1 MRGTMRRRQ
10 AMGAIAAGLAL
21 AAAAGV
27 ASEARGAIVAPGY
40 TVTQIATPDIA
51 VGGVVVHDG
60 VVLVGV
66 GAFGGASQA
75 IVRIDGAGATP
86 IADGFNGL
94 SGFAYDAAN
103 DRLIVGDNSLEAPG
117 SETGDTIY
125 GIADPFG
132 RSSAVRAKDVALLPA
147 GSIPGVG
154 DIVLD
159 PNDPSGSS
167 LFVTD
172 AFFAFPGP
180 QDGKLWGVTG
190 LGSALASASVL
201 KSGLGYAAGVAATAT
216 TLFLGEVDVGD
227 FTGRVGTVAL
237 PGATGPIT
245 PLVSD
250 LVGLGD
256 LIVASDGS
264 LLAVTSGLGTGSF
277 VIRIDPVTGQVTTL
291 ASGFGY
297 ASALAEE
304 NGTIYVVDGD
314 FLGVPF
320 VTVLTQ
326 IPEPASAIAL
336 ASGLALLAALR
347 RGRRS

>member
-1 MRGTMRRRQ
+1 MKSGIERRDGWRGV
-10 AMGAIAAGLAL
+10 AAALVLLAAAL
-21 AAAAGV
+21 AAP
-27 ASEARGAIVAPGY
+27 ARAAIVAPGY
-40 TVTQIATPDIA
+40 DVGAIGTPDIA
-51 VGGVVVHDG
+51 VGGIVVRNG

-66 GAFGGASQA
+66 GAFGGAAQS

-86 IADGFNGL
+86 IAEGFNGL

-103 DRLIVGDNSLEAPG
+103 DRLLVGDNALEAPG

-132 RSSAVRAKDVALLPA
+132 RASAVRAKDVELLPA
-147 GSIPGVG
+147 GAIPGVG
-154 DIVLD
+154 DLVLD
-159 PNDPSGSS
+159 PNDASGTS
-167 LFVTD
+167 LFVSD

-190 LGSALASASVL
+190 LGSTLASASVL
-201 KSGLGYAAGVAATAT
+201 QSGLGYASGLAATDT

-227 FTGRVGTVAL
+227 FTGRVGSLAL
-237 PGATGPIT
+237 PGASGTLT
-245 PLVSD
+245 PLVSG

-264 LLAVTSGLGTGSF
+264 LLATASGFGTGSF

-304 NGTIYVVDGD
+304 DGTIYVVDGD

-320 VTVLTQ
+320 VTVLTLV
-326 IPEPASAIAL
+326 PEPASALAL